1 MCLGAGLP
9 CSGWSTKKG
18 HPFQVRTKVQCEL
31 MSLHARGCS
40 PLTEILMILSNMT
53 SGETWKSKTKYWRGE
68 GPRPA
73 VTGGRWAA
81 ANGPG
86 AVPGPAP
93 RQCLSAPR
101 PFPLSPEEVWMT
113 SGGNHWSS
121 LTLGAG
127 GRLDLNRR
135 ARPQPLGRASTS
147 NYGQGKEMGTV
158 DGMVHADFLCFEGSW
173 AGELGN

>member
-9 CSGWSTKKG
+9 CSGWSTEKG
-18 HPFQVRTKVQCEL
+18 HPFQVCTKVQCEL

-93 RQCLSAPR
+93 RQCLSAPQ

-121 LTLGAG
+121 LTPG
-127 GRLDLNRR
+127 GRWEVGS
-135 ARPQPLGRASTS
+135 QQEGKASTP
-147 NYGQGKEMGTV
+147 GQGQYQQ
-158 DGMVHADFLCFEGSW
+158 LW
-173 AGELGN
+173 AGEGNGNSRWNGPC